1 MVKVHY
7 KEEVANHFDPES
19 CAVHREVQGEALTG
33 DTDRPAIEP
42 RNHHSETPTVLDE
55 PEGNTP
61 MHVISQVHGRSHA
74 VRRP

>member
-1 MVKVHY
+1 MQVHY

-19 CAVHREVQGEALTG
+19 CAMHCEMQGEALTG

-42 RNHHSETPTVLDE
+42 RNHQSETPTVLGE
-55 PEGNTP
+55 PEGNTH
-61 MHVISQVHGRSHA
+61 MHAKSQVHGRSHA